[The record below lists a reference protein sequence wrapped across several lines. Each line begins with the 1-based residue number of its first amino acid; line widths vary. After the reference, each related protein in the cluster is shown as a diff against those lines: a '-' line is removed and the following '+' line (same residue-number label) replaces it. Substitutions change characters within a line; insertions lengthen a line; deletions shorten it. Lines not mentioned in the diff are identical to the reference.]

1 MLSAGRPIV
10 PSVHATFRTR
20 WTRGCLLAPGRR
32 WWAGQ
37 LEGSLETLAQGYSHP
52 DGPADG
58 AALERRAV
66 LQCGPKESRG
76 RSAGPH
82 ESQSTAVLQSSSSG
96 QPAGGAT
103 AGAGLW

>member
-10 PSVHATFRTR
+10 PSVHATFRTCGA
-20 WTRGCLLAPGRR
+20 RGCLLAPGWR
-32 WWAGQ
+32 WWSGQ

-52 DGPADG
+52 DRPAER

-66 LQCGPKESRG
+66 LQCGPKESCG
-76 RSAGPH
+76 RFEVPH

-96 QPAGGAT
+96 RPAEGAT
-103 AGAGLW
+103 SGAGFW